1 MDKQPL
7 ESSPKIAA
15 WKQMLTDAGCT
26 VRRLSPIHLLH
37 KKNGDLLFA
46 LLDADVVSKEGTRLP
61 NIVFIRGDAC
71 LIVPLVRNHD
81 TGEERF
87 LMIRQRR
94 IGSGLLSL
102 EFPAG
107 MLDDETG
114 NPLGVAVR
122 ELEEET
128 GLSVAPK
135 ELFPLCD
142 RKLFSSV
149 GASDEGIYYY
159 GCVKELD
166 GDTFRALS
174 GTTRGSPDEGERIS
188 VTLMTKEDA
197 VKEAT
202 SLQVRLGLHLFDR
215 RTT

>member
-1 MDKQPL
+1 MDAFL

-15 WKQMLTDAGCT
+15 WKKMVSAAGCT
-26 VRRLSPIHLLH
+26 IRRLSPLHLLYR
-37 KKNGDLLFA
+37 KNGDLLFA
-46 LLDADVVSKEGTRLP
+46 LLEADVVSSEGTRLP
-61 NIVFIRGDAC
+61 NIIFIRGDAC
-71 LIVPLVRNHD
+71 LIVPLMRNSA

-107 MLDDETG
+107 MLDNDTDD
-114 NPLGVAVR
+114 PLGVAIR
-122 ELEEET
+122 ELAEET
-128 GLSVAPK
+128 GLTIAAE

-149 GASDEGIYYY
+149 GASDEGIYYF

-166 GDTFRALS
+166 NERFRTLA
-174 GTTRGSPDEGERIS
+174 GTTTGSPDENEHIS
-188 VTLMTKEDA
+188 VTLVTRN
-197 VKEAT
+197 EAEAEAS
-202 SLQVRLGLHLFDR
+202 SLQVHLGLYLFER
-215 RTT
+215 RHKR